1 MGSAL
6 AVLALSLPAVAQ
18 APVPPAATCVG
29 DPLGRRWRV
38 GVVPQRPASQTAASW
53 TPVLREVG
61 QRSGQCFTLVVPATI
76 PAFEQLLRS
85 GNLDFAYLNP
95 YHQLLAHRWQGFVP
109 LVRDRT
115 LLEGLVVVPKAS
127 PIHRIRNLQGAV
139 VAFPAP
145 NAFAASLLI
154 RALLAR
160 ESIRISP
167 LYLGNHSNV
176 YRSVALQRSQA
187 GGGVNLTLEQER
199 PEVRDQLRVHWTT
212 PVFPAHPFSASGRV
226 PAAVRSRVRDGFE
239 LLGRSPAGRRLLQEV
254 QPDQIVRA
262 SQSRDYAPLEQ
273 LHLERFAVA
282 DGG

>member
-1 MGSAL
+1 M
-6 AVLALSLPAVAQ
+6 
-18 APVPPAATCVG
+18 
-29 DPLGRRWRV
+29 
-38 GVVPQRPASQTAASW
+38 
-53 TPVLREVG
+53 
-61 QRSGQCFTLVVPATI
+61 VPATI
-76 PAFEQLLRS
+76 PAFERLLRS

-115 LLEGLVVVPKAS
+115 PLKGLVVIPKAS
-127 PIHRIRNLQGAV
+127 PIRSIRNLQGAV
-139 VAFPAP
+139 VAFPSP

-160 ESIRISP
+160 ESILISP
-167 LYLGNHSNV
+167 QYLGNHSNV
-176 YRSVALQRSQA
+176 YRSVVLQRSQA

-199 PEVRDQLRVHWTT
+199 PEVRDQLRVLWTT
-212 PVFPAHPFSASGRV
+212 PGFAAHPFSASGRV

-254 QPDQIVRA
+254 QLDQLVRA

-273 LHLERFAVA
+273 LHLERFAVV